1 MGMLFNTAATREMV
15 ARINAEFSAASLAAW
30 RARIGDFN
38 GSMNLHQI
46 AQKWSVVPTGTGP
59 RARWKYWLVY
69 ILHTT
74 PCDPLQPYP
83 VIGIIQYPS
92 SGAGSSNVGR
102 ELGKLLRQ
110 ALLDTK
116 CLEIYMVIQ
125 PDYNV
130 RVAQA
135 ETIPVSGSTTGEYT
149 LALTVNTIEIPAIIP
164 LIGTRRRAA
173 KKKKA

>member
-15 ARINAEFSAASLAAW
+15 ARINAEFSAASLANW

-46 AQKWSVVPTGTGP
+46 AQKWSVVPSGTGP
-59 RARWKYWLVY
+59 KARWKYWLVN

-83 VIGIIQYPS
+83 VIGIIQYPN

-110 ALLDTK
+110 ALQDQL
-116 CLEIYMVIQ
+116 CLEVYVVVQ

-130 RVAQA
+130 RVSQA

-149 LALTVNTIEIPAIIP
+149 LALTVCTIEIPANAVRI
-164 LIGTRRRAA
+164 RRKAA